1 MRRLLIIAA
10 LTAILSIEDCGSKIP
25 DLTGDDIVTI
35 GIFADEGASSVCYV
49 AAERMFQWMGFE
61 TEPIYAVTINE
72 GDISNIDVFYF
83 PGGSSGAYDSLV
95 NADGKQRLRDAIT
108 AGRGYI
114 GTCAGAAFAARYL
127 DICPVIVNSPVP
139 GLEIEMSQVYLIK
152 PHPITD
158 DLPACFWIMYVHSPY
173 FEPDSGAVIDTIG
186 CYNISGLP
194 ALVACEYGMGR
205 VFLTGPHPEWE
216 ENSDRDGVSSYD
228 NFDDVESDWPL
239 MKNGTRWCLHDL
251 GELVEPEPVTKVQ

>member
-1 MRRLLIIAA
+1 MKRLLLFCTIIA
-10 LTAILSIEDCGSKIP
+10 IFSIEHCGQKIN

-35 GIFADEGASSVCYV
+35 GVYVDEGASSVCYI

-61 TEPIYAVTINE
+61 TERIYGVTINE
-72 GDISNIDVFYF
+72 GDIDHIDVFYF
-83 PGGSSGAYDSLV
+83 PGGNSALYDSYID
-95 NADGKQRLRDAIT
+95 ADGKQRLKDAIA

-114 GTCAGAAFAARYL
+114 GTCAGAAFAAHYL
-127 DICPVIVNSPVP
+127 DIAPVTVGAPVP
-139 GLEIEMSQVYLIK
+139 GLDMEMCQVYLIQS
-152 PHPITD
+152 HPMTE

-173 FEPDSGAVIDTIG
+173 FEPDSGAAVDTIG
-186 CYNISGLP
+186 FYNISGLP
-194 ALVACEYGMGR
+194 ALVACEYGRGR

-239 MKNGTRWCLHDL
+239 MKNATRWCLYDL
-251 GELVEPEPVTKVQ
+251 GELVEPEP